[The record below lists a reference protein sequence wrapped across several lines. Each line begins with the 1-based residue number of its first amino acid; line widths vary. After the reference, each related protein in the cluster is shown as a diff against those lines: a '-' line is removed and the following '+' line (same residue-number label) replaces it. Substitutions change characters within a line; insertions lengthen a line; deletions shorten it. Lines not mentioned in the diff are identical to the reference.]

1 MSYGHPQRPEGLEE
15 NAEQIGAI
23 YWVPGKG
30 DIVVGWDENFLE
42 DIRQQGLTRA
52 LIDWAIR
59 LADRIA
65 AEFKGRA
72 Q

>member
-30 DIVVGWDENFLE
+30 DIVVGWHPDFLR
-42 DIRQQGLTRA
+42 DIHEQGLTKS
-52 LIDWAIR
+52 LIGWAER
-59 LADRIA
+59 LGKKMAE
-65 AEFKGRA
+65 EFKERS